1 MIIYVIKFKRPP
13 GYYEVSGMIYGENI
27 STLMIVAFLLMT
39 THLLWIAYVQ
49 ANWISSYSVRDLT
62 DNRDL
67 TPGEPQV
74 SGHNYRITITIQVPE
89 TVPGSFFTTESLALQ
104 GGDGYL

>member
-1 MIIYVIKFKRPP
+1 
-13 GYYEVSGMIYGENI
+13 
-27 STLMIVAFLLMT
+27 
-39 THLLWIAYVQ
+39 
-49 ANWISSYSVRDLT
+49 VRDLT

-74 SGHNYRITITIQVPE
+74 SGHSYRISITIQVPE
-89 TVPGSFFTTESLALQ
+89 TVPGSFFTTESLSLQ